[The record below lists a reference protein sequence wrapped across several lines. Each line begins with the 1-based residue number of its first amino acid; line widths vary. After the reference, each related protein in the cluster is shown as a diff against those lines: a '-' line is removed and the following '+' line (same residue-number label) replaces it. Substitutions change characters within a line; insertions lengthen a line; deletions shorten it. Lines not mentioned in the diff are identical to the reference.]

1 MTELDELM
9 VFKEM
14 VMKRRE
20 ANRLCSKSYY
30 NKTMKLSEDASLE
43 QIQKQK
49 DMLSKRDA
57 YQKSYYAKNREAIC
71 ERQRLYRERKKTG

>member
-1 MTELDELM
+1 MIY
-9 VFKEM
+9 KEM

-20 ANRLCSKSYY
+20 ANRVCSKSYY
-30 NKTMKLSEDASLE
+30 NKTMKLGDDASLE

-57 YQKSYYAKNREAIC
+57 YQKNYYAKNREAIC
-71 ERQRLYRERKKTG
+71 ERQRQYRERKKTG